1 MHISRLSTTI
11 TTNLCPI
18 HTLARSTMSFSSYV
32 LKCRQIVPRMLY
44 VLRCPA
50 CKEVMDLLLDRNSSF
65 KLMRI

>member
-1 MHISRLSTTI
+1 
-11 TTNLCPI
+11 
-18 HTLARSTMSFSSYV
+18 MSFSSYV

-65 KLMRI
+65 ELMRI